1 MAVYSPFC
9 EASLSPSPAFKA
21 TLKDPEFL
29 AEAKRSKLT
38 INYVSGEEIEKFV
51 DEILVLSPETK
62 ESLQFLVIKK
72 KKGKS

>member
-1 MAVYSPFC
+1 MT
-9 EASLSPSPAFKA
+9 SPSGGAV
-21 TLKDPEFL
+21 L
-29 AEAKRSKLT
+29 AEAKKSKLV

-51 DEILVLSPETK
+51 AQILAISPETK